1 MNVGQLDSNIDFTT
15 AFGNHS
21 TQGEVDELVKALG
34 TGQGGDAYGGGA
46 YGDMSALRPQS
57 LEETLKKVTADSSH
71 ARLWK
76 TISKKPAFNTSEEYN
91 ILDRLGGDGSP
102 FFVEG
107 GLPNEQDSS
116 YVRKSALVKFL
127 GTTRVVTHPATLV
140 RTTGVGDIVAQE
152 AQNGTEWLIMQIER
166 QLFYAD
172 SNLNPLAFDG
182 ILAQMKNF
190 LGAPYFKGAVGA
202 TPTGASAEQFIDLRG
217 GFLPPAALEDGS
229 NIIFE
234 NFGMARQLQLTP
246 AVRKDFSKM
255 FMNTPQAVKAEQMLT
270 PGQEIGTL
278 GHGEVTG
285 FSSNAGRFS
294 FEPNLFLRPRGGR
307 KLVSDN
313 GAPAAPTTTSVV
325 TQATPASDAQ
335 SKFSSND
342 GGVYGNAT
350 WDSTGTFYYFV
361 SAKNAVGESVATAIG
376 NAGGAGIGF
385 AVGSGES
392 AVIEWNRVVGSPVAG
407 SYCIY
412 RGKKADGSDALF
424 MDEVKDAGSGT
435 TQTYTDRN
443 FRLPGSH
450 DAFLIDTDPNK
461 SMTFK
466 QLAPLMKLPLA
477 RISAAER
484 FMILLYGMPI
494 VYNPRT
500 QVYYFNIGVSDGRVD
515 RDLFDAN
522 FRPSYGTVAPV
533 TGTNLN

>member
-1 MNVGQLDSNIDFTT
+1 MNVGQLDSHIDFTT
-15 AFGNHS
+15 AFAQG

-34 TGQGGDAYGGGA
+34 TGQGGEAYGGGA

-71 ARLWK
+71 VRLWK

-91 ILDRLGGDGSP
+91 ILDRLGGDASP

-140 RTTGVGDIVAQE
+140 RTVGVGDIVAQE

-172 SNLNPLAFDG
+172 SELNPLAFDG

-190 LGAPYFKGAVGA
+190 LGKPYYKGVAVGGN
-202 TPTGASAEQFIDLRG
+202 PNGQSAEQFVDLRG
-217 GFLPPAALEDGS
+217 GFLPPAALEDGA

-234 NFGMARQLQLTP
+234 NFGIARQLQCTP
-246 AVRKDFSKM
+246 AVRKDFSNM
-255 FMNTPQAVKAEQMLT
+255 FMNTPSTVKAERVMV
-270 PGQEIGTL
+270 GQEIDSL
-278 GHGEVTG
+278 GHGEVERYK
-285 FSSNAGRFS
+285 SNAGTFTL
-294 FEPNLFLRPRGGR
+294 EPNLFLRPRGGR

-313 GAPAAPTTTSVV
+313 GAPAQPTTTGIT
-325 TQATPASDAQ
+325 TQATPASDAV
-335 SKFSSND
+335 SKFSTTD
-342 GGVYGNAT
+342 GGKYGNAT
-350 WDSTGTFYYFV
+350 WDSTGTYYYFV
-361 SAKNAVGESVATAIG
+361 AAKNAVGESVAVAVG
-376 NAGGAGIGF
+376 NDGGAGVGF
-385 AVGSGES
+385 AVGNGQS
-392 AVIEWNRVVGSPVAG
+392 ATIEWNRVVGSPAAQ
-407 SYCIY
+407 SYTIY

-424 MDEVKDAGSGT
+424 MDEVKDAGTGT
-435 TQTYTDRN
+435 TQTYVDRN
-443 FRLPGSH
+443 FRIPGTH

-484 FMILLYGMPI
+484 FMVLLYGMPI

-500 QVYYFNIGVSDGRVD
+500 QVYYFNIGVTGGTVE

-522 FRPSYGTVAPV
+522 FRPSYGTIAPV
-533 TGTNLN
+533 VGSNLN

>member
-1 MNVGQLDSNIDFTT
+1 MNVGQLDSHIDYTT
-15 AFGNHS
+15 AFNNG

-34 TGQGGDAYGGGA
+34 TGQGGEAYGNGA

-57 LEETLKKVTADSSH
+57 LEETLKKVTASSEH
-71 ARLWK
+71 VRLWK
-76 TISKKPAFNTSEEYN
+76 TLSKKTAFNTSEEYN
-91 ILDRLGGDGSP
+91 IMDRMGGDASP

-140 RTTGVGDIVAQE
+140 RTAGVGDIVAQE

-190 LGAPYFKGAVGA
+190 LSAPYYKGGNGT
-202 TPTGASAEQFIDLRG
+202 TPTGQSAEQFIDLRG
-217 GFLPPAALEDGS
+217 GYLPPEALEDGA

-234 NFGMARQLQLTP
+234 NFGVARQLQMTP
-246 AVRKDFSKM
+246 GVRKDISKLYMSNFSNQRTERTM
-255 FMNTPQAVKAEQMLT
+255 TGDEVGA
-270 PGQEIGTL
+270 IGR
-278 GHGEVTG
+278 GELETYR
-285 FSSNAGRFS
+285 SNAGTFTL
-294 FEPNLFLRPRGGR
+294 EPNLFLRPRGAY
-307 KLVSDN
+307 KAVSDN
-313 GAPAAPTTTSVV
+313 GAPAAPTTTGI
-325 TQATPASDAQ
+325 TQSAPASD
-335 SKFSSND
+335 SVSLFSTTD
-342 GGVYGNAT
+342 GGKYGNAT
-350 WDSTGTFYYFV
+350 FDSTGSYYYFV
-361 SAKNAVGESVATAIG
+361 AAKNAIGESVPVAIAT
-376 NAGGAGIGF
+376 NGAGTALAF
-385 AVGSGES
+385 AVGNGQ
-392 AVIEWNRVVGSPVAG
+392 AATIQWNRVVGSPAAQ

-412 RGKKADGSDALF
+412 RGKKQDGSDALF

-435 TQTYTDRN
+435 IQSYVDRN
-443 FRLPGSH
+443 YRIPGTH

-500 QVYYFNIGVSDGRVD
+500 QVYYFNIGVMGGTVN

-533 TGTNLN
+533 TGTNTN